1 MQDRVNFI
9 KEMIVSWCHD
19 NMQLPTNLTTPEYK
33 DKNLFTFHVGYEK
46 LVAGIQEKQIAKY
59 FSAVMTIPF
68 NQWSDGR
75 DEVLV
80 DVHFHFKQHGDSV
93 MLQFPLH
100 IGMLEREGINGF
112 RDFIKMVVHGYFSPM
127 VYPKAN
133 MEYYGVIVEDTLL
146 LNDGGKFFSQ
156 HRHHL
161 RNKEEMWQKC
171 SLREFD
177 QLPLTFNRIAYG
189 SFDETPVRALPNII
203 RLNRDAAIFF
213 TPMGNTFE
221 IDRQHF
227 ERHLDEEIVMQLQFI
242 RQSDQTHLVESA
254 IETQLYKALDK
265 LSRPFRFND
274 LVVSMTLLKEARSR
288 RISMEIQ
295 HTLDNFISEL
305 SLRYPQYYVTIDED
319 RDDELNRMITVLD
332 QKGKTKRFFLRFM
345 IGGFNG
351 LEMRPVFLL
360 NFHVYDV
367 FVGGFNPNERPEEE
381 ERLANYVH
389 RIFTQSK

>member
-1 MQDRVNFI
+1 
-9 KEMIVSWCHD
+9 
-19 NMQLPTNLTTPEYK
+19 
-33 DKNLFTFHVGYEK
+33 
-46 LVAGIQEKQIAKY
+46 
-59 FSAVMTIPF
+59 
-68 NQWSDGR
+68 
-75 DEVLV
+75 
-80 DVHFHFKQHGDSV
+80 
-93 MLQFPLH
+93 
-100 IGMLEREGINGF
+100 
-112 RDFIKMVVHGYFSPM
+112 MVVHGYFSPM
-127 VYPKAN
+127 IYPKAN
-133 MEYYGVIVEDTLL
+133 MEYYGVVVEDTLL

-203 RLNRDAAIFF
+203 RLNRDSAIFF

-227 ERHLDEEIVMQLQFI
+227 ERHLDEEIVMQLHLI
-242 RQSDQTHLVESA
+242 RQSDQAHLVESA

-274 LVVSMTLLKEARSR
+274 LVVSMTSLKAARGR

-295 HTLDNFISEL
+295 HALDGFISEL
-305 SLRYPQYYVTIDED
+305 SLHYPQYYVTIDED
-319 RDDELNRMITVLD
+319 RNDELNRMIAVLD
-332 QKGKTKRFFLRFM
+332 QKGKIRRFFLRFM

-360 NFHVYDV
+360 NFHAYDV
-367 FVGGFNPNERPEEE
+367 FVGGFSPNERPYEE
-381 ERLANYVH
+381 ERLTNYVH